1 MGKETLES
9 WTFEAVQERLV
20 EAWLAWRRAPGRVGP
35 GRGSPFAADAPYE
48 NMIRSAAA
56 GDYDARGG
64 ELSSSEVRY
73 RPVAA
78 TRAEVAERDEASA
91 WLEMLA
97 EGDRKLV
104 CLAVEQLGKGAARV
118 SWRALLVPMG
128 LERGS
133 DGLRM
138 RYGRAIARIAGA
150 LNGATAGK
158 DCAIT
163 PQKS

>member
-1 MGKETLES
+1 M
-9 WTFEAVQERLV
+9 A
-20 EAWLAWRRAPGRVGP
+20 
-35 GRGSPFAADAPYE
+35 
-48 NMIRSAAA
+48 
-56 GDYDARGG
+56 
-64 ELSSSEVRY
+64 
-73 RPVAA
+73 
-78 TRAEVAERDEASA
+78 
-91 WLEMLA
+91 LA
-97 EGDRKLV
+97 ESNRKLV